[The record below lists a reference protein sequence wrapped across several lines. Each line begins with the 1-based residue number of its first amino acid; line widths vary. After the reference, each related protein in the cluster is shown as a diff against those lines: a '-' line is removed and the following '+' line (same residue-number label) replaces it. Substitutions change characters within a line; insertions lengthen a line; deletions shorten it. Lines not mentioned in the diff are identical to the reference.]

1 LVTDG
6 PLGILAGGGELPR
19 RLVAA
24 CHERGRPCYVV
35 AFDGHADRATV
46 DGVPHGWASL
56 GAAGRVFELLRGA
69 GVRQIV
75 LAGTI
80 KRPSLL
86 SMKPDAKGAAVL
98 ARIGL
103 RALGDDGLLRAVMAE
118 FEREGFQ
125 VLGVHDVLASLAA
138 PVGVLGRIAPDAQAR
153 ADIIRGVTVVRAL
166 GAVDVG
172 QAVVVQQGIVLGVE
186 AAEGTEGLLAR
197 VGALRR
203 DGPGGVL
210 IKLAKPAQDRRVDL
224 PTIGSATVRQAAAA
238 GLVGIAIGAGT
249 TLVLDLA
256 DVIAAADAAG
266 LFLEGLESP

>member
-1 LVTDG
+1 MTDG

-19 RLVAA
+19 RLIVA
-24 CHERGRPCYVV
+24 CQDRGRPCYVV
-35 AFDGHADRATV
+35 AFEGYADRATV
-46 DGVPHGWASL
+46 EGVPHGWASL
-56 GAAGRVFELLRGA
+56 GAAGRVFELLHQA

-86 SMKPDAKGAAVL
+86 GLKLDAKGAAVL

-103 RALGDDGLLRAVMAE
+103 RAFGDDGLLRAVMAE
-118 FEREGFQ
+118 FEREGFEVVGAQ
-125 VLGVHDVLASLAA
+125 DVLGSLAA
-138 PVGVLGRIAPDAQAR
+138 PAGLLGRVVPDDQAR
-153 ADIIRGVTVVRAL
+153 ADITRGVAVARAL

-186 AAEGTEGLLAR
+186 AAEGTEALLAR

-210 IKLAKPAQDRRVDL
+210 VKLAKPGQDHRVDL
-224 PTIGSATVRQAAAA
+224 PSIGNATVHQVAAA
-238 GLVGIAIGAGT
+238 GLVGIAIEAGA

-256 DVIAAADAAG
+256 GVIAAADAAG
-266 LFLEGLESP
+266 LFVEGLEFR

>member
-1 LVTDG
+1 MTGG

-19 RLVAA
+19 RLIAA
-24 CHERGRPCYVV
+24 CQERGRPCYVV
-35 AFDGHADRATV
+35 AFEGHAEPATV
-46 DGVPHGWASL
+46 DGVPHGWATL

-75 LAGTI
+75 LAGAI

-86 SMKPDAKGAAVL
+86 NLKPDVKGAAVL

-103 RALGDDGLLRAVMAE
+103 RALGDDGLLRAVVAE

-125 VLGVHDVLASLAA
+125 VLGAQDVLISVAA
-138 PVGVLGRIAPDAQAR
+138 PAGVLGRVVPDDRAR
-153 ADIIRGVTVVRAL
+153 TDIGRGVAVARAL

-186 AAEGTEGLLAR
+186 AAEGTEALLAR

-210 IKLAKPAQDRRVDL
+210 VKLAKPGQDHRVDL
-224 PTIGSATVRQAAAA
+224 PAIGSATVRQAAAA
-238 GLVGIAIGAGT
+238 GLVGIAIEARV

-256 DVIAAADAAG
+256 GVIAAADAAG
-266 LFLEGLESP
+266 LFVEGLEFP